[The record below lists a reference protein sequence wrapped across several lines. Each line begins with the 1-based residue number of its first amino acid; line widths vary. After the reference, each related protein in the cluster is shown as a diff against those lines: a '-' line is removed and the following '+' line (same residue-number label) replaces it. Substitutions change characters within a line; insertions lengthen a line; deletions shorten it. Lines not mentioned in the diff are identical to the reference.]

1 MQQLPV
7 NAGFTLGG
15 LSLANKTFTL
25 GSATTDLT
33 LFDNSSTNTS
43 PPGTLATKLADF
55 TVTSSDATDITTGT
69 TITSTGGKFSFANG
83 IKMNGATISLDD
95 TTLAVGESLT
105 KTGGTLT
112 LNQADLEL
120 TSDLTLNSDAAMAFD
135 TFTPNAKD
143 LELAS
148 GSTAEVSLG
157 NLNIASSSIDVKG
170 GTLNITG
177 GSVGANGSLEIG
189 GSGTLK
195 LGGNLDVT
203 GTINLNNGATTTFA
217 GNKIDVSGG
226 TLAGRHTL
234 PELNHN

>member
-1 MQQLPV
+1 MLGGNVVLDKVITNNQTRFELAEDATV
-7 NAGFTLGG
+7 TRNAGFTLGG

-105 KTGGTLT
+105 KTGWNTYT
-112 LNQADLEL
+112 E
-120 TSDLTLNSDAAMAFD
+120 
-135 TFTPNAKD
+135 P
-143 LELAS
+143 
-148 GSTAEVSLG
+148 
-157 NLNIASSSIDVKG
+157 
-170 GTLNITG
+170 
-177 GSVGANGSLEIG
+177 
-189 GSGTLK
+189 
-195 LGGNLDVT
+195 
-203 GTINLNNGATTTFA
+203 
-217 GNKIDVSGG
+217 
-226 TLAGRHTL
+226 GR
-234 PELNHN
+234 P

>member
-1 MQQLPV
+1 
-7 NAGFTLGG
+7 
-15 LSLANKTFTL
+15 
-25 GSATTDLT
+25 
-33 LFDNSSTNTS
+33 
-43 PPGTLATKLADF
+43 
-55 TVTSSDATDITTGT
+55 
-69 TITSTGGKFSFANG
+69 
-83 IKMNGATISLDD
+83 MNGATISLDD

-105 KTGGTLT
+105 KTGGTFT

-120 TSDLTLNSDAAMAFD
+120 ISDLTLTSDAAMAFA
-135 TFTPNAKD
+135 TFVSNAKNM
-143 LELAS
+143 EL
-148 GSTAEVSLG
+148 GDNSTATVSLG
-157 NLNIASSSIDVKG
+157 NLNIASSSVDVKG

-226 TLAGRHTL
+226 TLKLAGTHSLDSITTNDQTKLQINNSANVSRTDS
-234 PELNHN
+234 